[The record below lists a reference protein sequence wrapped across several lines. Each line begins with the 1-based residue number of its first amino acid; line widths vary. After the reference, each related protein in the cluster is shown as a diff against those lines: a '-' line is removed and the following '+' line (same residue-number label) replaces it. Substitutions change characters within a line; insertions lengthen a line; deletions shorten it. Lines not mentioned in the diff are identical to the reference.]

1 MEKRLASM
9 AAIAAPCAMRV
20 SKPIS
25 LRHTIRVRHERRR
38 DVDLRKIV
46 HGGLTVTQWKGKT
59 APRAPGRRQ
68 MASPSPSMESDELP
82 ASPSGPLQ
90 SSGISKNSPRSCD
103 HSISAFRPCLGP
115 WRRAMEPRPWPV
127 AVAGRRCRSPLPGA
141 VCRCRCP
148 PGAAPSV
155 GFYAPLWHGGL

>member
-1 MEKRLASM
+1 MGALEEIYEIPRMEKRLASM

-20 SKPIS
+20 SKPIF

-68 MASPSPSMESDELP
+68 MATPSPIDGKWVS
-82 ASPSGPLQ
+82 ASHQGCTLQ
-90 SSGISKNSPRSCD
+90 NRD
-103 HSISAFRPCLGP
+103 Y
-115 WRRAMEPRPWPV
+115 V
-127 AVAGRRCRSPLPGA
+127 N
-141 VCRCRCP
+141 
-148 PGAAPSV
+148 
-155 GFYAPLWHGGL
+155 